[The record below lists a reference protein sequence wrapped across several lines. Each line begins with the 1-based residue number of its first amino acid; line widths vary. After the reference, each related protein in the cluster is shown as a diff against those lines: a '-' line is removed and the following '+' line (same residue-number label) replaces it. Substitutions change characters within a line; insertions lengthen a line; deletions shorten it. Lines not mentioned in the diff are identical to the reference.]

1 MDILM
6 NYNLKEKVALV
17 TGSAQGIGKAT
28 AIAFAQS
35 GSNVILCDINY
46 DKLVTVA
53 KEIEEL
59 GVKVLPIK
67 MDVSSTADIDNA
79 IAKGIETFGHID
91 VLLNCAGIC
100 IASKI
105 VELDEKIWDLIMN
118 VNLRGV
124 FILTK
129 KVAKY
134 MIDNGIKGR
143 ILTISSQASKIGE
156 YANGAYSCSKSAIN
170 TFTQVIAQELAEYGI
185 TANCICP
192 GYVNTDIM
200 QKVFEERGPLEGMTP
215 AEYEAKLCG
224 RIPLGRMAEP
234 SEIGNFLAF
243 LASEDANYI
252 TGMALTIAGGSTII

>member
-1 MDILM
+1 M
-6 NYNLKEKVALV
+6 NYNLKGKVALV

-28 AIAFAQS
+28 AMAFAKS
-35 GSNVILCDINY
+35 GSDVILCDINY
-46 DKLVTVA
+46 DKLVTTA
-53 KEIEEL
+53 KEIEAL
-59 GVKVLPIK
+59 GVKVLPLK
-67 MDVSSTADIDNA
+67 MDVCNSADIENA
-79 IAKGIETFGHID
+79 VTKSVETFGHID

-118 VNLRGV
+118 INLRGV
-124 FILTK
+124 FVLTK
-129 KVAKY
+129 KVVQH
-134 MIDNGIKGR
+134 MIDNKIRGR
-143 ILTISSQASKIGE
+143 ILTISSQASKMGE

-200 QKVFEERGPLEGMTP
+200 QKVFLERGPLEGMTP

-243 LASEDANYI
+243 LASEDASYI
-252 TGMALTIAGGSTII
+252 TGVALTISGGSTII